1 MPLLKLVLQVDP
13 SKRITLQDMMNHSF
27 FEYNQNSMLNLQ
39 SVLPT
44 SSLLMADGF
53 REAGKFTVRV
63 TGYNPFKEEL
73 FKRDFK

>member
-1 MPLLKLVLQVDP
+1 
-13 SKRITLQDMMNHSF
+13 MNHSF